1 MIVLHLVQTFH
12 KKIARLYFL
21 CETVV
26 ACRKDADAS
35 KIVTYLKM
43 FILYYIYGQV
53 RLWEKRRCSWNYVVS
68 QAKIDKDVDL
78 DATPKDGRLASV
90 AAGSET

>member
-1 MIVLHLVQTFH
+1 
-12 KKIARLYFL
+12 
-21 CETVV
+21 
-26 ACRKDADAS
+26 
-35 KIVTYLKM
+35 M

-90 AAGSET
+90 AAGIEM